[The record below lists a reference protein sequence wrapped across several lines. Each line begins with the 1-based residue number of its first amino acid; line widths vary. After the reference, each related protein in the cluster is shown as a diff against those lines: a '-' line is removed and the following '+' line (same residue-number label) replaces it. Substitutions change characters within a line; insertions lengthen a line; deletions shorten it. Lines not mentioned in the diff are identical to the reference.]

1 MYKTYNAQLSFTDF
15 SCIKLKIDLKPHEP
29 GDSANNGILHF
40 IFYRLFLNAELQTSF
55 VFQALLYNFLSLN
68 VVQKNHNGA
77 QMVMAQM
84 QIAGVKPDSETFS
97 YLIMNCESEEN
108 ISKV

>member
-1 MYKTYNAQLSFTDF
+1 LYKVEN
-15 SCIKLKIDLKPHEP
+15 
-29 GDSANNGILHF
+29 SANFTGFECPSFLNVELQSF
-40 IFYRLFLNAELQTSF
+40 FLYFRLFCIT
-55 VFQALLYNFLSLN
+55 LSLN

-108 ISKV
+108 ISKVCNMLLPLFLFILWFKERLV